1 MGGLLYKDFV
11 SINGKKLVWILI
23 IGTVLFF
30 GLRVAF
36 PGTMNQEA
44 FLTMTE
50 DGQEMNL
57 LDYLFFSI
65 FACCIIGILGLM
77 NLSLIH
83 I

>member
-44 FLTMTE
+44 F
-50 DGQEMNL
+50 
-57 LDYLFFSI
+57 
-65 FACCIIGILGLM
+65 
-77 NLSLIH
+77 
-83 I
+83 